1 MKNGK
6 SLLIWDSP
14 EQAPDGDDYKI
25 LWQGYSATCLN
36 KEVSILKYIEDNSEE
51 IRSIY
56 LSFVYDL
63 GGVRFS
69 GKRVVDHLEIGQK
82 FSYWWMTLLA
92 EKCNY
97 SKSPQINNIV
107 KLISLRKYL
116 ECNQFITIKLVT
128 SSQELKKSI
137 KILTK
142 YIGVNFELTNFTH
155 DVKRKNL
162 VRKVYDSMPDIIK
175 APISLLYYLLER
187 WELKGVGLDRW
198 KESKATI
205 TFVTYFANFDYESA
219 DRGVFKDKFWT
230 KLPGLLSQNNE
241 RSNWLHLYVK
251 SQYTPT
257 SKSAKDLIQRFNQSS
272 NDKQNHLFLDSFL
285 SLQVLI
291 RTVIDW
297 VKVSSK
303 HGKIKS
309 EFKEKANYLWPHIEA
324 DLSSSLVGPTAIRN
338 ILFYNLFK
346 AAMQVSPIQNKG
358 LYLQEN
364 QGWEFGFIGAWK
376 EFNHGKL
383 IGIPHSTVSYWD
395 LRYFFDKRCYE
406 QNILPMPDK
415 VGVNG
420 DNMKNTYIVGK
431 YPEDDLLE
439 LEALRYLN
447 YDKQSRERCTGN
459 TVLVLGDYLPEYTR
473 KQMLLLEGACQL
485 IDSKPI
491 NFVVK
496 PHPMCPISSKDY
508 PGIDMV
514 VTNRPIHDIIN
525 TCMFVYV
532 SSTTSA
538 AIDAYCSGRHVVTI
552 LDQSKLNLSP
562 LLGLKD
568 VSFVSTFRDL
578 ASIINDN
585 KIDRLEK
592 IQRVDYFYLNNK
604 LPRWRSL
611 LLDGNTKNKE
621 NL

>member
-1 MKNGK
+1 MKNDK

-14 EQAPDGDDYKI
+14 ERVPDGDDYKI
-25 LWQGYSATCLN
+25 LWQGYSETCLN
-36 KEVSILKYIEDNSEE
+36 KETSILKYIEDNSEE
-51 IRSIY
+51 IRSTY
-56 LSFVYDL
+56 LSFIYDL
-63 GGVRFS
+63 GEVRFS
-69 GKRVVDHLEIGQK
+69 GKRVVDHLEIGQN
-82 FSYWWMTLLA
+82 FSYWWMTLLV

-107 KLISLRKYL
+107 KLISLSKYL
-116 ECNQFITIKLVT
+116 ECEQFITIKLVT

-137 KILTK
+137 KILTE
-142 YIGVNFELTNFTH
+142 YIGVNFECTSFTH

-162 VRKVYDSMPDIIK
+162 VRKIYGSMPDVIK
-175 APISLLYYLLER
+175 APISLLSYLSER

-198 KESKATI
+198 KESNATI

-219 DRGVFKDKFWT
+219 DRGVFEDKFWT

-257 SKSAKDLIQRFNQSS
+257 PKSAKYLIQRFNQSS

-291 RTVIDW
+291 RTVFDW

-309 EFKEKANYLWPHIEA
+309 KFKDKANYFWPHIEA

-406 QNILPMPDK
+406 RNILPMPDK

-447 YDKQSRERCTGN
+447 YDRQSREGYTGN
-459 TVLVLGDYLPEYTR
+459 TVLVLGDYLPEYMQ
-473 KQMLLLEGACQL
+473 KQMLLLEGACKL

-496 PHPMCPISSKDY
+496 PHPMCPIISKDY
-508 PGIDMV
+508 PGVDMV
-514 VTNRPIHDIIN
+514 ITNRPIHDIIN
-525 TCMFVYV
+525 SCMFVYV

-538 AIDAYCSGRHVVTI
+538 AIDAYCSGKHVVTI

-568 VSFVSTFRDL
+568 VTFVSNSRDL

-592 IQRVDYFYLNNK
+592 IQRVDYFYLNK
-604 LPRWRSL
+604 KIPRWRGL
-611 LLDGNTKNKE
+611 LLDSNTKNKE